1 MFKRAHYAALGTV
14 LVLLVTLFNLP
25 SGAAARLK
33 LAVGAVFLPLFGL
46 SGSAGSFVDQAS
58 YRLLPRSALIERV
71 SSLERENQELRLK
84 AAQGEAAL
92 AENARLVSQLGAMPR
107 GPWKPRLARVVGRDA
122 TTWWRTIRI
131 DLGSRGGAAVNLP
144 VVTADGLVGRIS
156 SVGLHHSEVALVGDA
171 TCGVAAM
178 IAETRDHGVIKGAQS
193 TLEAG
198 VVEWTSLRH
207 SPEVMAG
214 HQLFTSGLGG
224 IFPKGL
230 TIGKV
235 IDTREVDAGLY
246 TAARV
251 RLAANLNRLEEV
263 WVLQP

>member
-14 LVLLVTLFNLP
+14 LVLLVALFNLP

-46 SGSAGSFVDQAS
+46 SGSAGSFVDRAS
-58 YRLLPRSALIERV
+58 YQLLPRAALVERV

-92 AENARLVSQLGAMPR
+92 AENSRLLSQLGAVPR

-122 TTWWRTIRI
+122 TTWWRTIRL
-131 DLGSRGGAAVNLP
+131 DLGSLGGATVNQP
-144 VVTADGLVGRIS
+144 VMTADGLVGRIS
-156 SVGLHHSEVALVGDA
+156 AVGLHHSEVALLGDA
-171 TCGVAAM
+171 TCAAAAM
-178 IAETRDHGVIKGAQS
+178 VAETRDHGVIKGAQS

-198 VVEWTSLRH
+198 VVEWTALRH

-214 HQLFTSGLGG
+214 HRLLTSGLGG
-224 IFPKGL
+224 VFPKGL
-230 TIGKV
+230 PVGQV

-246 TAARV
+246 TVARV
-251 RLAANLNRLEEV
+251 RLAANLGRLEEV